1 MTEEGALLSP
11 VETLVLSRCMAG
23 GIGRLPC
30 TNEELSGRAATGCTK
45 DGSMAG
51 EIRAG
56 AMEVITCVSGCEV
69 MTSSSACSIRSPPTL
84 VGWYAGISARSA

>member
-1 MTEEGALLSP
+1 MSKCMPSGVSGEDEMTEEGALLSP
-11 VETLVLSRCMAG
+11 LETLVLSRCMAG

-30 TNEELSGRAATGCTK
+30 TTGELSGRAATGCTK

-56 AMEVITCVSGCEV
+56 AMEVIACVSGCAV
-69 MTSSSACSIRSPPTL
+69 MT
-84 VGWYAGISARSA
+84 